1 MVKININYNPIAS
14 TKKNLKKA
22 HLSNRINLGSFY
34 FKKEISYFCV
44 NSFLKILNSLEVK
57 FLLIFV
63 FLLFIQCQSSKE
75 ERSIQSV
82 RTTASSIS
90 NADIIRNPVT
100 ANQPIDTIN
109 IAKMEFESI
118 SYHYGEVEEGD
129 VIEHT
134 FSFTNTGNA
143 PLIISNAKS
152 TCGCT
157 VPEWPKAPI
166 SVGESGA
173 IKVKFNTANKFDRQV
188 KPIFITANTHPAETK
203 LLLAGTVLKRM
214 EGEKDNLD

>member
-1 MVKININYNPIAS
+1 
-14 TKKNLKKA
+14 
-22 HLSNRINLGSFY
+22 
-34 FKKEISYFCV
+34 
-44 NSFLKILNSLEVK
+44 LEAK

-63 FLLFIQCQSSKE
+63 LLLFTQCQSSKE

-82 RTTASSIS
+82 KTTASSIS

-109 IAKMEFESI
+109 VAKMEFTSTN
-118 SYHYGEVEEGD
+118 YHYGEVEEGE

-134 FSFTNTGNA
+134 FTFTNTGNA

-166 SVGESGA
+166 SVGESGE
-173 IKVKFNTANKFDRQV
+173 IKVKFNTKDKFDRQL
-188 KPIFITANTHPAETK
+188 KPVFITANTHPSETK
-203 LLLAGTVLKRM
+203 LLLAGTVLKRN
-214 EGEKDNLD
+214 ESEIN